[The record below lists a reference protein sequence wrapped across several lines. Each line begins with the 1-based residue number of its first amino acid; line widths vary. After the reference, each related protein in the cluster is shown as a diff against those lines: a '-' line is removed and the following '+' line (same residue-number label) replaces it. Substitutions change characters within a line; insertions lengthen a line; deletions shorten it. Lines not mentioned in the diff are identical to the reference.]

1 MPRLV
6 SDFYASEEEES
17 MLVESIDSAKPGPK
31 DFQPEKKF
39 AKLAVREDHLPRSSP
54 SPWDIYPSEAQLS
67 PSLYP
72 TFQDFGRG
80 YPNKMPFEKDQE
92 LSTRPYHGRSY
103 NDYAERNSKSRPWD
117 SGTGDAWTYSGRDGY
132 PNRSNALNVPE
143 VKDNKD
149 REAQK
154 VRDRPRDRKAH
165 RICLR
170 FLQGCCPRKQ
180 CKFAHV
186 SNASI
191 NEVEH
196 AMRGFCPPTKYKTE
210 LCAFYPR
217 GECTRGAM
225 CTFVH

>member
-6 SDFYASEEEES
+6 SDFYASEEEDRAAPEP
-17 MLVESIDSAKPGPK
+17 AGKPPPTIHDK
-31 DFQPEKKF
+31 YTNPHF
-39 AKLAVREDHLPRSSP
+39 VP
-54 SPWDIYPSEAQLS
+54 SP
-67 PSLYP
+67 
-72 TFQDFGRG
+72 
-80 YPNKMPFEKDQE
+80 
-92 LSTRPYHGRSY
+92 
-103 NDYAERNSKSRPWD
+103 
-117 SGTGDAWTYSGRDGY
+117 SGTGPEFPAHSFPLRAPGY
-132 PNRSNALNVPE
+132 PMDHYPTSFKGYSDDFLNP
-143 VKDNKD
+143 
-149 REAQK
+149 QHSWPG
-154 VRDRPRDRKAH
+154 RDRPGAGQGNKGTTDRAPHHSWPGRQEHIVGNPGRHGGDKVRSADAARGRNHKH

-186 SNASI
+186 DSASR
-191 NEVEH
+191 EELET